1 MATNQLAYK
10 NLTIETIRSA
20 SCMLNESISLS
31 TLPVDT
37 LTVTVAD
44 EDGTLKPT
52 FNAQEY
58 GDIVRYY
65 HGGEQIGK
73 FYLENIEQVGPID
86 WKFNCISDMGLLVSS
101 DHYGGLYSGQKASE
115 VIADVI
121 GGVIPYTLEDSL
133 KEVEIYGWLKKASR
147 RDNLRDVLFA
157 IGGTIGRDTEGNCV
171 IKPYVSEPEPYPVL
185 SSSFY
190 KTGGTLLND
199 TPASEIILTEHNFA
213 SRENDVQVT
222 LFDGE
227 VAGSLITTPKGS
239 SVDGIIVVF
248 DEPIHDL
255 TASGT
260 TILESGV
267 NYAVLST
274 AAYGLLTGKAY
285 THTQRFLS
293 REVSTEGTP
302 NVIQSSVCTLVNIR
316 NSVNVADRLE
326 AFYGH
331 IKRVKMDIVLSIQ
344 KPGDYISF
352 VDPYGNDSTG
362 YIESLEISFS
372 KEMKASITVVCGFI
386 PPVDI
391 PMYFHSE
398 TFTEDTTW
406 TVPEGVE
413 EVRVVLIGGGPGGY
427 SGYKGTNGKIGQQY
441 TDSGTS
447 GNRPYRVR
455 GVFLG
460 ASGEPGQ
467 GGPPAEGAK
476 VFSGNIQV
484 TAGQQIQ
491 VHIGAGGTGVQGTS
505 TSAPTPG
512 NPGGATTF
520 GTLSSDNGTS
530 ISGGYVEEISGMT
543 YADEGKA
550 SGIKGGKGYS
560 GANDSGDVYAIEPG
574 ENVIYNGVTY
584 KPGSPTTLEVYSFV
598 DGGSGMYSSK
608 TVTKG
613 LGGGP
618 AAGANGGNTSTDT
631 GGAGATPVIPSAA
644 TVRGRGGD
652 GGHGGGGGGAPCG
665 KENYYEGVT
674 SYPPWPSVSESNCG
688 IGGNGGKGGTGGPG
702 IAFIYY
708 YSPENPDAA

>member
-1 MATNQLAYK
+1 MATNQLVYK
-10 NLTIETIRSA
+10 SITIETIRSA
-20 SCMLNESISLS
+20 SCMLNESVSLS

-52 FNAQEY
+52 LNAQEY

-86 WKFNCISDMGLLVSS
+86 WKFNCISDIGLLVSS

-171 IKPYVSEPEPYPVL
+171 IKPYVAEPEPYPVL

-190 KTGGTLLND
+190 KTGGSLSND

-213 SRENDVQVT
+213 ARDNDIQVT

-227 VAGSLITTPKGS
+227 VAGGLITTPKGVQ
-239 SVDGIIVVF
+239 VDGAIVIF
-248 DEPIHDL
+248 NEPVHDL

-293 REVSTEGTP
+293 REVSTDGTP
-302 NVIQSSVCTLVNIR
+302 NVIQSSACTLVNIR

-352 VDPYGNDSTG
+352 TDPYGNDSTG
-362 YIESLEISFS
+362 YIESLDITFS

-427 SGYKGTNGKIGQQY
+427 SGYKGTNGQIGQQY

-447 GNRPYRVR
+447 GSRPYRVR
-455 GVFLG
+455 GISLG
-460 ASGEPGQ
+460 TAGEPGQ
-467 GGPPAEGAK
+467 GGPPASGAK

-484 TAGQQIQ
+484 TAGQQFQI
-491 VHIGAGGTGVQGTS
+491 HIGAGGTGVQGTS
-505 TSAPTPG
+505 TSAPTAG

-520 GTLSSDNGTS
+520 GELSSDNGTS
-530 ISGGYVEEISGMT
+530 ISGGYVEEISGQT
-543 YADEGKA
+543 YADEGRV
-550 SGIKGGKGYS
+550 SGQKGGKGYS
-560 GANDSGDVYAIEPG
+560 GDYEPG
-574 ENVIYNGVTY
+574 NVYQV
-584 KPGSPTTLEVYSFV
+584 KPGEDVVFNGRTYVSGTPRSLEVYTQNS
-598 DGGSGMYSSK
+598 SGAY
-608 TVTKG
+608 TYTTTKG

-618 AAGANGGNTSTDT
+618 APGANGGSTSTNV
-631 GGAGATPVIPSAA
+631 GGRGAIPVTPAAA

-652 GGHGGGGGGAPCG
+652 GGHGGGAGGAPCAR
-665 KENYYEGVT
+665 ENYREST
-674 SYPPWPSVSESNCG
+674 SYPSWPSVTASDCG
-688 IGGNGGKGGTGGPG
+688 QGGNGGAGGTGGPG

-708 YSPENPDAA
+708 YSPEDPNAAA

>member
-65 HGGEQIGK
+65 HDGEQIGK

-157 IGGTIGRDTEGNCV
+157 IGGTIGRDTEGNCI
-171 IKPYVSEPEPYPVL
+171 IKPYVAEPEPYPVL

-190 KTGGTLLND
+190 KTGGTLSND

-213 SRENDVQVT
+213 SRENDEQVT

-255 TASGT
+255 VASGT

-293 REVSTEGTP
+293 REISTEGTP
-302 NVIQSSVCTLVNIR
+302 NVIQSSACTLVNIR
-316 NSVNVADRLE
+316 NSVNIADRLE

-362 YIESLEISFS
+362 YIESIEISFS
-372 KEMKASITVVCGFI
+372 KEMKASVTVVCGFI

-398 TFTEDTTW
+398 TFEEDAIW
-406 TVPEGVE
+406 VVPEGVE
-413 EVRVVLIGGGPGGY
+413 EVRVVLIGGGPGGN
-427 SGYKGTNGKIGQQY
+427 SGHKGEPGTGGQQY
-441 TDSGTS
+441 SGSDSRTYRENIYYTAWKGVLAGIAGEGGAGGT
-447 GNRPYRVR
+447 
-455 GVFLG
+455 
-460 ASGEPGQ
+460 
-467 GGPPAEGAK
+467 PAEGGK
-476 VFSGNIQV
+476 VFSGNIVV
-484 TAGQQIQ
+484 TPGQSFQI
-491 VHIGAGGTGVQGTS
+491 HIGAGGTGIAGD
-505 TSAPTPG
+505 AIAG

-520 GTLSSDNGTS
+520 GELSSANGSS
-530 ISGGYVEEISGMT
+530 IPGGYVEEISGQT
-543 YADEGKA
+543 YADEGVG

-560 GANDSGDVYAIEPG
+560 GAQNTENIREVVPG
-574 ENVIYNGVTY
+574 EDVVYNGVTY
-584 KPGSPTTLEVYSFV
+584 TSGLPHDANTIYSQSESGLYSYTTLK
-598 DGGSGMYSSK
+598 GM
-608 TVTKG
+608 
-613 LGGGP
+613 GGGP
-618 AAGANGGNTSTDT
+618 AAGANGGNASTGV
-631 GGAGATPVIPSAA
+631 GGTGATPVAPPAS
-644 TVRGRGGD
+644 TVRGRGGS
-652 GGHGGGGGGAPCG
+652 GGHGGGGGGAPGTVETYWGEG
-665 KENYYEGVT
+665 KNQQPPNFRYPSQSSGGV
-674 SYPPWPSVSESNCG
+674 
-688 IGGNGGKGGTGGPG
+688 GGLGGPGGTGGRG
-702 IAFIYY
+702 IAFVYY
-708 YSPENPDAA
+708 YSPEEVSQ

>member
-1 MATNQLAYK
+1 MATNQLVYK

-44 EDGTLKPT
+44 EEGTLKST
-52 FNAQEY
+52 FSAQEY

-157 IGGTIGRDTEGNCV
+157 IGGTIGRDTEGNCI
-171 IKPYVSEPEPYPVL
+171 IKPYVAEPEPYPVL

-190 KTGGTLLND
+190 KTGGTLSND
-199 TPASEIILTEHNFA
+199 TPASEIVLTEHNFA
-213 SRENDVQVT
+213 SRDNDEQVT

-260 TILESGV
+260 TILESDV

-293 REVSTEGTP
+293 REVSTGGTP

-316 NSVNVADRLE
+316 NSVNIADRLE

-362 YIESLEISFS
+362 YIESIEISFS

-398 TFTEDTTW
+398 TFMEDTTW

-427 SGYKGTNGKIGQQY
+427 SGHSGKPGTGGQQY
-441 TDSGTS
+441 S
-447 GNRPYRVR
+447 GNDSRTYNGNYYYTAWK
-455 GVFLG
+455 GVLCG
-460 ASGEPGQ
+460 IAGE
-467 GGPPAEGAK
+467 GGEGGTPAEGGK
-476 VFSGNIQV
+476 VFSGNIVV
-484 TAGQQIQ
+484 TPGQSFQI
-491 VHIGAGGTGVQGTS
+491 HIGAGGTGRAGD
-505 TSAPTPG
+505 AIAG
-512 NPGGATTF
+512 NPGEATTF
-520 GTLSSDNGTS
+520 GELSSATGSS
-530 ISGGYVEEISGMT
+530 IPGGYVEEISGQT
-543 YADEGKA
+543 YADEGVG

-560 GANDSGDVYAIEPG
+560 GAQNTENIREVVPG
-574 ENVIYNGVTY
+574 EDVVYNGVTY
-584 KPGSPTTLEVYSFV
+584 TSGLQHDANTVYSSRE
-598 DGGSGMYSSK
+598 SGLY
-608 TVTKG
+608 TYTRLKG
-613 LGGGP
+613 MGGGP
-618 AAGANGGNTSTDT
+618 AAGANGKNASTDA
-631 GGAGATPVIPSAA
+631 GGTGATPIAPPAS
-644 TVRGRGGD
+644 TVRGRGGS
-652 GGHGGGGGGAPCG
+652 GGHGGGGGGAPGTAETYWGEG
-665 KENYYEGVT
+665 KNT
-674 SYPPWPSVSESNCG
+674 KPPNFQYPSQSS
-688 IGGNGGKGGTGGPG
+688 GGAGGQGGPGGTGGRG
-702 IAFIYY
+702 IAFVYY
-708 YSPENPDAA
+708 YSPEEAS

>member
-65 HGGEQIGK
+65 HDGEQIGK

-157 IGGTIGRDTEGNCV
+157 IGGTIGRDTEGNCI
-171 IKPYVSEPEPYPVL
+171 IKPYVAEPEPYPVL

-190 KTGGTLLND
+190 KTGGTLSND

-213 SRENDVQVT
+213 SRENDEQVT

-227 VAGSLITTPKGS
+227 VAGGLITTPKGS
-239 SVDGIIVVF
+239 SVDGIIVIF
-248 DEPIHDL
+248 DEPVHDL
-255 TASGT
+255 VASGT

-293 REVSTEGTP
+293 REISTGGTP
-302 NVIQSSVCTLVNIR
+302 NIIQSSACTLVNIR

-352 VDPYGNDSTG
+352 IDPYGNDSTG
-362 YIESLEISFS
+362 YIESIEISFS

-447 GNRPYRVR
+447 GNQPYRVR
-455 GVFLG
+455 GVSIG
-460 ASGEPGQ
+460 AAGEPGQ
-467 GGPPAEGAK
+467 GGPPASGAK
-476 VFSGNIQV
+476 VFSGNVPV

-491 VHIGAGGTGVQGTS
+491 IHIGAGGTGVQGTS
-505 TSAPTPG
+505 TSTPTAG

-530 ISGGYVEEISGMT
+530 ISGGYVEEISGQT
-543 YADEGKA
+543 YADEGQN
-550 SGIKGGKGYS
+550 SGQKGGKGYS
-560 GANDSGDVYAIEPG
+560 GAYEPG
-574 ENVIYNGVTY
+574 NVYKVVPGEDVVYKGTTYVSGTPRKLEIYTQT
-584 KPGSPTTLEVYSFV
+584 GS
-598 DGGSGMYSSK
+598 SSIY

-618 AAGANGGNTSTDT
+618 AVGANGGSTSTNV
-631 GGAGATPVIPSAA
+631 GGKGATPTTPPAA

-652 GGHGGGGGGAPCG
+652 GGHGGGAGGGPCG
-665 KENYYEGVT
+665 KENYRESS
-674 SYPPWPSVSESNCG
+674 SYPPYPSVSSSECG
-688 IGGNGGKGGTGGPG
+688 QGGNGGAGGTGGPG

-708 YSPENPDAA
+708 YSPEDPNAAA